1 MGQVFGRG
9 FDSRQVHEK
18 VPYLQALFLLCAEH
32 GTNLAGES
40 PVTGI
45 YRQV

>member
-1 MGQVFGRG
+1 MSGG
-9 FDSRQVHEK
+9 
-18 VPYLQALFLLCAEH
+18 VPMDGVLPLILCAEH

-40 PVTGI
+40 PATGI